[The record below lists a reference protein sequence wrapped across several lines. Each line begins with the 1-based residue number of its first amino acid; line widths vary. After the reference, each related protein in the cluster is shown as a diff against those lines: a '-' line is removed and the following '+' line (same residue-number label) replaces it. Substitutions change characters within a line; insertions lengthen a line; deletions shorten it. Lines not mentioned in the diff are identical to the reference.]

1 MIDHQGD
8 HVFNARRSVF
18 DDLGQAV
25 TRPRLAALKADYLD
39 QVPQAFDAAINQPW
53 EPHGF

>member
-53 EPHGF
+53 EPRGF